1 MIEPRP
7 LTTRQQ
13 KLYDTIARYTRA
25 TGEPCSA
32 SYLARQFSIHHS
44 TVQEHI
50 FSLYQK
56 GWLLGP
62 NAPARPRRWL
72 PKRPAP
78 PA

>member
-1 MIEPRP
+1 MIEPLP

-13 KLYDTIARYTRA
+13 KMYDAIARYARA

-44 TVQEHI
+44 TVQDYISTLHR
-50 FSLYQK
+50 K

-62 NAPARPRRWL
+62 NPPARPRRWL
-72 PKRPAP
+72 SKRRSHPA
-78 PA
+78 

>member
-13 KLYDTIARYTRA
+13 EVFDKIARFTRA

-32 SYLARQFSIHHS
+32 SYLARQLNMHHS

-50 FSLYQK
+50 TTLFRK

-62 NAPARPRRWL
+62 NPPARPRRWL
-72 PKRPAP
+72 SRRRSTPA
-78 PA
+78 

>member
-13 KLYDTIARYTRA
+13 KMFDTIARYTRA

-32 SYLARQFSIHHS
+32 SYLARQFSMHHS

-50 FSLYQK
+50 SNLFRK

-62 NAPARPRRWL
+62 NPPAQPRRWL
-72 PKRPAP
+72 RKCP
-78 PA
+78 